1 MQSNKDWLNLMIFR
15 QAHMVFAVPVEPI
28 QQSIEKATVFPIF
41 LAGDYM
47 EGVINYYETLVPVI
61 NLCACLSLPR
71 GTPRLH
77 TPILLVTIK
86 DRMAGLLVDE
96 FQKVIS
102 IPSSGV
108 IPLEGSST
116 PSNQEPT
123 ILRGWVKVQD
133 RMVILLNL
141 DHLLVPDQA
150 ILVNAL
156 LVGSDSD
163 SQPGEM

>member
-15 QAHMVFAVPVEPI
+15 QAQKLFAVPVEPI
-28 QQSIEKATVFPIF
+28 QQSIEKAAVSPIF
-41 LAGDYM
+41 PVGDYM
-47 EGVINYYETLVPVI
+47 EGVINYNEVLVPVI

-77 TPILLVTIK
+77 TPILLLTIQ

-96 FQKVIS
+96 FEEVIS

-108 IPLEGSST
+108 IPLEGSFT
-116 PSNQEPT
+116 QSNQEPT
-123 ILRGWVKVQD
+123 ILRGWVKVQHG
-133 RMVILLNL
+133 MAILLNL
-141 DHLLVPDQA
+141 DHLLIPDQA

-156 LVGSDSD
+156 LIGSDSA
-163 SQPGEM
+163 SQPGEK